1 MFCKAPVNSSF
12 HCLKLL
18 QKLPWDPNQF
28 LNQGSAKDNVNDFK
42 TDFIFLWFCSSR
54 LWRFPRGFPRK
65 AAIWTYSQISL
76 NYKLKGVHFTIKFCW
91 LTNIRVTWFH
101 SFNWLR
107 FSRCFYNCWKKLLEK
122 HLKSVPS
129 CSSPL
134 CNFVLGF

>member
-28 LNQGSAKDNVNDFK
+28 LNQGSAKNNVNDFK

-76 NYKLKGVHFTIKFCW
+76 NYKLKGVHFTIKFRW

-101 SFNWLR
+101 CFNWLR
-107 FSRCFYNCWKKLLEK
+107 FSRCFYNCGKKLLEK